1 MYIYIY
7 IIYIY
12 ICVCVCVSLLFIRK
26 VHCVS
31 SFFLAQNVLHYLE
44 FIMIMNIISWAETS
58 EKGFPQWPGV
68 GHRKRYGDTIV
79 FQCKY
84 RYKHSFGRF

>member
-1 MYIYIY
+1 MYIYM
-7 IIYIY
+7 
-12 ICVCVCVSLLFIRK
+12 CVCVHFFVIYQESTLCIVI
-26 VHCVS
+26 
-31 SFFLAQNVLHYLE
+31 FLAKNVLHYLE
-44 FIMIMNIISWAETS
+44 FIMIMNIISLAETS
-58 EKGFPQWPGV
+58 EKGFPQWPGL